1 GAQFA
6 VVVSNSAGS
15 ATSNLAILT
24 VNSST
29 VAPSVT
35 TQPTSQTIIAG
46 QSATFSVTASGTSP
60 LTYQWQKNG
69 ASISGAN
76 ASSYT
81 TPAETTAD
89 NGAQFAVVVSNSA
102 GTVTSNSVTLTV
114 NAATQL
120 ISASPSSLG
129 FGNVNT
135 GSNSVLPVVLTNSG
149 NSNVTISSVS
159 VSGAGF
165 SASGISAGQIIAPT
179 KAATLNVTFAPAA
192 TGSVT
197 GSVSVL
203 SNASNSPATIGLSG
217 AGVAPVTYSI
227 SGTLSGAGGA
237 GATVSLSGSST
248 ATTLAS
254 ASGSYSFTVLNG
266 SYTVTPSNAGYSFSP
281 ASQPATVNNGNVSN
295 INFTASTASGTCATS
310 TTAGWC
316 QVPNI
321 NMANLFQPFSGQQ
334 GNTNSL
340 DSTLNGNVI
349 NAWSGAALNPST
361 NTMILWGGGHT
372 DYNGNEVYEVNFGA
386 NPITM
391 TRATNPTPNPNG
403 SGSSTSCPAAAV
415 TGIPNGRHTYNGLV
429 YVPSISRMMAING
442 AIACSSGAGAVPPD
456 EWLFND
462 NNNGWSQ
469 INYSGTEPG
478 HVNSTNYQVGNVLLY
493 DSNSDKVYASDHC
506 FDYSTVPGT
515 WAWTELDN
523 TCTNSTEMAGVIDPQ
538 RKKYILFGDSA
549 NSAGYYEADLG
560 TGVAFNLT
568 TPTLTGCSGPEAAQ
582 APGIAWDANRNRAI
596 IWDGDGHVYDLDP
609 DTHACTQLS
618 TSLVPASPNPGAQNP
633 QGTFGRFQALP
644 NLGDG
649 NRFALVNN
657 NYIDPVSGTANAAA
671 KTTAWVLNVP
681 LETNNWSARSTAS
694 GVVQALKLQSAT
706 EISNAGG
713 GINGDSSCSVSFD
726 SAVPV
731 DGGGNSALFSIIQN
745 PTTDL
750 YCSITV
756 PLAQQFGEG
765 SDFYYQWQEYWDSN
779 FLANSTGTGPYVN
792 GANGGEG
799 LKHVLLWANTS
810 ASGCSSIELMHVDQ
824 YGRGYPQI
832 NTDCGSYQ
840 LCIQHSGNNA
850 CLLSSSNIPA
860 GDNLYEQGNNL
871 PTSPLGPS
879 GDVSYNCYANLT
891 NLTNGCAM
899 WKAGVWMT
907 FYCHQHTGTWGT
919 NNGPGGGGDLTTK
932 CWFALPGQSM

>member
-1 GAQFA
+1 MATGEVCLTLCRFILTGKRSHQRELHGQALCHSLETSGGRGQISRVFTLSVFATILLTTLIQAGCVGVTSLKGNATTSTDPSGSTVLGASPTALDFGNVLLGNTSNQSLTIANFGTTAVTISQTSASGTGLAVGGVTLPVDLNPGSSVTFTASFAPATVGDVTGTISFTSQQLRQTFGVGWHGTGKAAAPIISVQPISQSILAGQTATFSVTAKGTAPLAYQWQKNGVTITGATSSSYTSPSETTSDTGAQFT
-6 VVVSNSAGS
+6 VIVSNSAGNVISNAATLTVGSTPVAPSITNQPTNQTTFANQTATFSVAATGTSPLSYQWRKNGAPISGGTSSSYTTPPETTSDSGALFSVVISNS
-15 ATSNLAILT
+15 AGTMTSGNASLT
-24 VNSST
+24 VNPDP
-29 VAPSVT
+29 VAPSI
-35 TQPTSQTIIAG
+35 TSQPASHTIIAG
-46 QSATFSVTASGTSP
+46 QTATFSVTASGTSP
-60 LTYQWQKNG
+60 LSYQWQKNG
-69 ASISGAN
+69 APISGAN

-81 TPAETTAD
+81 TPAETTTD

-102 GTVTSNSVTLTV
+102 GSATSNSVTLTV

-179 KAATLNVTFAPAA
+179 KTATLNVTFAPAA

-217 AGVAPVTYSI
+217 AGVAPVTYRI

-462 NNNGWSQ
+462 GNNGWSQ

-549 NSAGYYEADLG
+549 NSAGYYEAED
-560 TGVAFNLT
+560 
-568 TPTLTGCSGPEAAQ
+568 
-582 APGIAWDANRNRAI
+582 RK
-596 IWDGDGHVYDLDP
+596 
-609 DTHACTQLS
+609 S
-618 TSLVPASPNPGAQNP
+618 T
-633 QGTFGRFQALP
+633 R
-644 NLGDG
+644 
-649 NRFALVNN
+649 
-657 NYIDPVSGTANAAA
+657 
-671 KTTAWVLNVP
+671 LN
-681 LETNNWSARSTAS
+681 
-694 GVVQALKLQSAT
+694 
-706 EISNAGG
+706 
-713 GINGDSSCSVSFD
+713 
-726 SAVPV
+726 
-731 DGGGNSALFSIIQN
+731 
-745 PTTDL
+745 
-750 YCSITV
+750 
-756 PLAQQFGEG
+756 
-765 SDFYYQWQEYWDSN
+765 
-779 FLANSTGTGPYVN
+779 
-792 GANGGEG
+792 
-799 LKHVLLWANTS
+799 
-810 ASGCSSIELMHVDQ
+810 
-824 YGRGYPQI
+824 
-832 NTDCGSYQ
+832 
-840 LCIQHSGNNA
+840 
-850 CLLSSSNIPA
+850 
-860 GDNLYEQGNNL
+860 
-871 PTSPLGPS
+871 
-879 GDVSYNCYANLT
+879 
-891 NLTNGCAM
+891 
-899 WKAGVWMT
+899 
-907 FYCHQHTGTWGT
+907 
-919 NNGPGGGGDLTTK
+919 
-932 CWFALPGQSM
+932 